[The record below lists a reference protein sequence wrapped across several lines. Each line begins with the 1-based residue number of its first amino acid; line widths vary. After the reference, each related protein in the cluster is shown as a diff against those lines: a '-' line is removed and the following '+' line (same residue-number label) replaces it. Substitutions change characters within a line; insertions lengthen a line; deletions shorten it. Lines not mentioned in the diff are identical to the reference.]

1 MERGKG
7 RCPFPPSKGKGDD
20 IKMIL
25 LMVGKWDG
33 SVYMVVVESKKVEE
47 VRDGVDNGEIF
58 TEDLY
63 ERERIKVT

>member
-1 MERGKG
+1 
-7 RCPFPPSKGKGDD
+7 
-20 IKMIL
+20 
-25 LMVGKWDG
+25 
-33 SVYMVVVESKKVEE
+33 MVVVESKKVEE